1 MPLKLFLG
9 LVMIALTAC
18 AMSPGNSVALPTPI
32 PTFTPALLITP
43 DQNATQAAPM
53 DSKQSGD
60 LFVQIYSNP
69 NPPVQGGNIFEVV
82 VADANGQAITDAK
95 ISFDS
100 DMTNMSHGKNVVE
113 ATSMGEGHYN
123 GKVAF
128 LMPGPWRILVVIER
142 SGQTSTIRFDFK
154 VTSK

>member
-1 MPLKLFLG
+1 
-9 LVMIALTAC
+9 
-18 AMSPGNSVALPTPI
+18 
-32 PTFTPALLITP
+32 
-43 DQNATQAAPM
+43 
-53 DSKQSGD
+53 
-60 LFVQIYSNP
+60 
-69 NPPVQGGNIFEVV
+69 
-82 VADANGQAITDAK
+82 
-95 ISFDS
+95 
-100 DMTNMSHGKNVVE
+100 VE